1 MEELRAQRRRHRLAA
16 QASDAA
22 WRALRQ
28 AHRQHKAAWHALSL
42 SEKRRQSAQHAAA
55 EARWRADRDARR
67 AEMTTRREADLAWR
81 QARQALRA
89 EQAQWKPTAQPAA
102 AWLAILVIVDNCT
115 RRCLGLPT
123 FIDGVHV
130 TAETVVEA
138 LSGLLPA
145 NLLFVI
151 SDNGTHFRS
160 DAFAA
165 LAKSANFVHVR
176 IAPYRARTNGIAERF
191 VRTLKEGLEEQNWS
205 NPQDVPGL
213 LTQLLGEYND
223 RPHQGRE
230 LAGLSPNEY
239 ANRLRPGA
247 IC

>member
-16 QASDAA
+16 QASNAA
-22 WRALRQ
+22 WRTLRQ
-28 AHRQHKAAWHALSL
+28 ARRQQKAAWQALSL
-42 SEKRRQSAQHAAA
+42 SEKRRQGAQHAAA

-67 AEMTTRREADLAWR
+67 AEIAARREADLAWR

-89 EQAQWKPTAQPAA
+89 EQAQWKPTAQPVVD
-102 AWLAILVIVDNCT
+102 WLAILVVLDNCT

-123 FIDGVHV
+123 FVDGVHV
-130 TAETVVEA
+130 TAEAVVEA

-145 NLLFVI
+145 DLQFVI

-176 IAPYRARTNGIAERF
+176 IAPYRARTNGVAERF
-191 VRTLKEGLEEQNWS
+191 VRTLKEGLEEQTWTV
-205 NPQDVPGL
+205 PQEVPGL
-213 LTQLLGEYND
+213 LAQLLGEYND

-230 LAGLSPNEY
+230 LAGLSPDEY
-239 ANRLRPGA
+239 ANRLRPSA
-247 IC
+247 TC